1 MMQKTESSEL
11 KNRKAMVLTVP
22 FPPSANRYWG
32 HARGRTFLNHAAR
45 KYRQDVMDAVVL
57 LRFDQMRE
65 RTPLVSIKAQR
76 IFADRLDDW
85 ALRGPLE
92 VTIELSSPRKG
103 KWDLDNRIKQ
113 LLDALQNAGVF
124 EDDEQIVRLTAVKAE
139 QVPGGKCTVI
149 IQEVESGQ

>member
-11 KNRKAMVLTVP
+11 KNRKTMVLTVP

-32 HARGRTFLNHAAR
+32 HARGRTFLNHAAV

-65 RTPLVSIKAQR
+65 KNPSSPAQV
-76 IFADRLDDW
+76 IFSHRLDDF
-85 ALRGPLE
+85 ALCGPLE
-92 VTIELSSPRKG
+92 VTIELNPPTKR

-139 QVPGGKCTVI
+139 QVSGGKCSVI
-149 IQEVESGQ
+149 IQEVENAT